1 MAYKGKILAMLKG
14 DMTQV
19 DDNIV
24 DLNVSKIKQNNTIKN
39 G

>member
-1 MAYKGKILAMLKG
+1 MLKG

-19 DDNIV
+19 DNNIY
-24 DLNVSKIKQNNTIKN
+24 DLNVSKIKQNYTIKN